1 MSKEKSKPRRHK
13 ATRTRNTKLK
23 PDLSEAETSSKKR
36 LIHKTATTHALAP
49 GAGRESK
56 QARLIALLQ
65 RPNGATIAD
74 LVAMT
79 GWQVHSVRG
88 VMSGALKKRLG
99 LTITSEKGDGGRV
112 YRIAVP
118 SKAA

>member
-13 ATRTRNTKLK
+13 ATRARNTRLK
-23 PDLSEAETSSKKR
+23 QDLSQTESSKKR
-36 LIHKTATTHALAP
+36 PIHKTAITPAP

-56 QARLIALLQ
+56 QAKLIALLQ
-65 RPNGATIAD
+65 RPSGATIAD
-74 LVAMT
+74 LVAAT

-99 LTITSEKGDGGRV
+99 LTITSEKGDGDRV
-112 YRIAVP
+112 YRIVLP